1 MKWRDDSNSLDS
13 EDALLEK
20 QMQIA
25 TLIRVHRV
33 RGHLIADLDP
43 LHWRAPR
50 MPRELDPAT
59 YGLTVWD
66 LDREFLTG
74 GVGGVN
80 RSTLGELLGVLRD
93 AYCRTIGVEYMHIQN
108 TDEQR

>member
-1 MKWRDDSNSLDS
+1 MFSSLGVPYESVKWRDDSNSLDS

-43 LHWRAPR
+43 LHCVRSNATR
-50 MPRELDPAT
+50 TRPAT
-59 YGLTVWD
+59 YV
-66 LDREFLTG
+66 
-74 GVGGVN
+74 
-80 RSTLGELLGVLRD
+80 
-93 AYCRTIGVEYMHIQN
+93 
-108 TDEQR
+108 